1 MDVVK
6 INNHV
11 KQSSGSTINVNNQ
24 VTQSR
29 ATIVGVVLLRLY
41 MCYLVVNT
49 HLGGTMMFEAEGLLY
64 VFQAYHVPVF
74 MLLSFV
80 LCAKYFLEPTKEGIV
95 KRILRCLIPFAFWGI
110 VSFLLELVF
119 YRMDFTTLL
128 WQLFTGL
135 PVNVSMWYLIIL
147 FWISILFWTIR
158 LLTNRKVF
166 LIVISALAV
175 FSIISQYTGL
185 NMLVFS
191 NAPYNIQ
198 KSFGRAAEMLPLATL
213 GILLALLVP
222 YLSKLKKR
230 FHVIIFI
237 SSGILLVLFLLLKW
251 LFPSFDKFPGQD
263 YNGLFLIVMS
273 ILLVATAY
281 TNPLNFIEN
290 ETFIKITKWVG
301 KYTMGIYCIH
311 IVLGLYLAWLF
322 GALGWPSGTMLIVV
336 VAYLLSYLIS
346 FLISLIP
353 NKYVRMLV
361 D

>member
-1 MDVVK
+1 MLFQLQNKKVK
-6 INNHV
+6 SIS
-11 KQSSGSTINVNNQ
+11 KELKT
-24 VTQSR
+24 
-29 ATIVGVVLLRLY
+29 TIVGVVILRLY
-41 MCYLVVNT
+41 MCFLVVNT
-49 HLGGTMMFEAEGLLY
+49 HLGGTTLFEAEGLLY

-95 KRILRCLIPFAFWGI
+95 KRILRCLIPFVVWGI
-110 VSFLLELVF
+110 ISFLLELVF
-119 YRMDFTTLL
+119 YKMDITALL

-166 LIVISALAV
+166 LIIISALAV
-175 FSIISQYTGL
+175 ISIISQYTGL
-185 NMLVFS
+185 NMLIFMD
-191 NAPYNIQ
+191 APYNIQ
-198 KSFGRAAEMLPLATL
+198 KSFGRVAEMLPLASI
-213 GILLALLVP
+213 GILLSLAIP
-222 YLSKLKKR
+222 YLSKLKRR
-230 FHVIIFI
+230 FHVMIFLG
-237 SSGILLVLFLLLKW
+237 SGVLLVLLLLLKW

-263 YNGLFLIVMS
+263 YNGLLLIVMS

-281 TNPLNFIEN
+281 TNPLNFINN
-290 ETFIKITKWVG
+290 EKFINITKWVG
-301 KYTMGIYCIH
+301 KYTMGIFCIH
-311 IVLGLYLAWLF
+311 IVLGLYLQWLF
-322 GALGWPSGTMLIVV
+322 GYWGWPTGTILIVV
-336 VAYLLSYLIS
+336 VAYLLSYLLS